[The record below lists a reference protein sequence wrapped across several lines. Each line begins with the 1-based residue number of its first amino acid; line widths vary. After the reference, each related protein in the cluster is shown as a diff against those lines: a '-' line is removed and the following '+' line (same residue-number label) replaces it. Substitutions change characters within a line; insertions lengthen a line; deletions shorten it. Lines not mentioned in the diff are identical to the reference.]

1 LFAALAHARSKHTMQ
16 IRTATP
22 ADAEAI
28 AAAEEETRR
37 TPGLLVGHPGEI
49 PVEAYR
55 AKIATLATDGRYIV
69 AGESGAL
76 VGHAFLDPMPM
87 RANAHVFMLTIVVH
101 PGHVERGIGRA
112 LLRDLLDWANRDAR
126 VGKVELNVRA
136 GNLRAQHLYR
146 SLGFVEEARFRR
158 RVHRLDGKY
167 EDDLGMAWFPDRWSP
182 ASRSDKL

>member
-1 LFAALAHARSKHTMQ
+1 MQ
-16 IRTATP
+16 IRNASLE
-22 ADAEAI
+22 DAEAI

-37 TPGLLVGHPGEI
+37 TPGLLVGWPGEI

-69 AGESGAL
+69 AEENGVP
-76 VGHAFLDPMPM
+76 VGHAFLDSMPM
-87 RANAHVFMLTIVVH
+87 RANAHVFTLTIVVH

-112 LLRDLLDWANRDAR
+112 LLRDLLDWAQHDPR
-126 VGKVELNVRA
+126 VGKIELNVRA

-146 SLGFVEEARFRR
+146 SFGFVEEARFRN
-158 RVHRLDGKY
+158 RVHRIDGEY
-167 EDDLGMAWFPDRWSP
+167 EDDLGMAWFPDRWPP